1 MQSFSS
7 LCKPLSPAF
16 LHPNNMPVR
25 IGLVVL
31 ATDMVVEVE
40 WREIFA
46 GLPIEILVARIAC
59 AAEVTPKALLT
70 MAHEIGHCASLILPD
85 VELDAIAYGCTSGSL
100 VIGEEKVQQL
110 LQQGNSEQIT
120 SNPFSAIKAALAFI
134 KAKNIVVLSP
144 YLASVNEP
152 FYNAL
157 DSVGYNIMAWGSLD
171 LTLDK
176 DIGSMNPEHLP
187 KLIEELLAG
196 VDAVPDAVFISCTNF
211 KAVAKL
217 AELEQRYGCY
227 FISSNQVMAWHL
239 LHQLNIS
246 LPNIKAGRLFETPSI

>member
-7 LCKPLSPAF
+7 LCKPLSPEF
-16 LHPNNMPVR
+16 LHANDMPVR

-40 WREIFA
+40 WRELFT

-59 AAEVTPKALLT
+59 AAEVTPEALLT
-70 MAHEIGHCASLILPD
+70 MAQQIGHSASLILPD
-85 VELDAIAYGCTSGSL
+85 VNLDAIAYGCTSGSL

-110 LQQGNSEQIT
+110 LQQGNSQQIT

-134 KAKNIVVLSP
+134 AAQNVVVLSP
-144 YLASVNEP
+144 YLASVNKP

-157 DSVGYNIMAWGSLD
+157 TDAGYHVMAWGSLD

-176 DIGSMNPEHLP
+176 DIGSMNPDHLP
-187 KLIEELLAG
+187 ALIEQLLDG
-196 VDAVPDAVFISCTNF
+196 VDTTPDAVFISCTNF
-211 KAVAKL
+211 KAMAKL

-227 FISSNQVMAWHL
+227 FMSSNQVMAWHL
-239 LHQLNIS
+239 LHQLGIK
-246 LPNIKAGRLFETPSI
+246 LPNTKAGRLFGVG

>member
-1 MQSFSS
+1 
-7 LCKPLSPAF
+7 
-16 LHPNNMPVR
+16 
-25 IGLVVL
+25 
-31 ATDMVVEVE
+31 
-40 WREIFA
+40 
-46 GLPIEILVARIAC
+46 
-59 AAEVTPKALLT
+59 

-187 KLIEELLAG
+187 KLIEDLLAG

-217 AELEQRYGCY
+217 AELEQLYGCY